1 MPTLNLT
8 EEQVIQLL
16 EQLPPDRRTEILV
29 RIAKDAGRFREENL
43 QKGEDQLRRLAAARG
58 LDWETMTDE
67 QRIAL
72 VDDLIHE
79 DR

>member
-43 QKGEDQLRRLAAARG
+43 EKGEEQLRRLAAARG
-58 LDWETMTDE
+58 LDWEKMTEE

>member
-16 EQLPPDRRTEILV
+16 EQLPPGRRTEILV

-43 QKGEDQLRRLAAARG
+43 QKGEEQLRRLAAARG
-58 LDWETMTDE
+58 LDWESMTEE
-67 QRIAL
+67 QRIGL

>member
-43 QKGEDQLRRLAAARG
+43 KKGEEQLRRLAAARG
-58 LDWETMTDE
+58 LEWEKLNEE